1 MNHYGKTTE
10 WSLIYFLIY
19 VYLNILAQSQLTI
32 ELHFTESL
40 VQETRNEK
48 SGQSF
53 LTEPTL
59 MSETNPGLQN
69 DIIVASQSSS
79 RADPAEIESTN
90 KIEDNVIDRGVPQPS
105 NFKCPF
111 CGNKYDS
118 RDTVEKHLEL
128 FHKMPIE
135 VQKSMQLQNI
145 MQIEKGMS

>member
-1 MNHYGKTTE
+1 MPLRT
-10 WSLIYFLIY
+10 
-19 VYLNILAQSQLTI
+19 
-32 ELHFTESL
+32 L
-40 VQETRNEK
+40 V
-48 SGQSF
+48 
-53 LTEPTL
+53 LLCL

-135 VQKSMQLQNI
+135 VQKSMQLQNVVTI
-145 MQIEKGMS
+145 SKTKPSLVRFYLPTEYSPRTQIPSKKC